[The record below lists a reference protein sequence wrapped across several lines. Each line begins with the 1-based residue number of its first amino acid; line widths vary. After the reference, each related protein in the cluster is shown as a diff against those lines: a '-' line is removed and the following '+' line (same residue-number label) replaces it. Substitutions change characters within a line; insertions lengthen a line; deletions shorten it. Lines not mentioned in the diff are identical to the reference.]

1 LEPELM
7 YATVHKERK
16 NGRAIKVEQ
25 RIILG
30 KEERTPAMAVELKDH
45 KWSREE
51 LLTCH
56 VCDN

>member
-1 LEPELM
+1 M

-30 KEERTPAMAVELKDH
+30 KKERTSAMAVELTDH

-51 LLTCH
+51 LLTYRFS
-56 VCDN
+56 DN